1 MVLFFNQSFPNFPLG
16 CQKSYLCCGAA
27 WLQCGD
33 SLVGVWFLSCYCLAV
48 WLQTCC
54 SLTLVFLHSSFRL
67 VAFSFSFCCCL
78 TFLLTSGF
86 RLAAVLCMS
95 YSSPSWHSLVAFLLQ
110 SLVSIL
116 SLKISS
122 VPLQCGYRHVLVS
135 VMFCLAAVLQFPCS
149 LASTWLQSC
158 FLVMISTYLPPCSG
172 LVRVWLKT
180 YSSLARSFC
189 CRVL

>member
-33 SLVGVWFLSCYCLAV
+33 SLVEVWFLSCYCLAV

-95 YSSPSWHSLVAFLLQ
+95 YSSPSWHSLVAFLQFLLSHCNVVTDMLWYQLCSVLQ
-110 SLVSIL
+110 QSCSFLAVLHQPGSSLVFWS
-116 SLKISS
+116 
-122 VPLQCGYRHVLVS
+122 
-135 VMFCLAAVLQFPCS
+135 
-149 LASTWLQSC
+149 W
-158 FLVMISTYLPPCSG
+158 YLPICHLAVVLLEYGPRLTAVSLG
-172 LVRVWLKT
+172 LSVVV
-180 YSSLARSFC
+180 SFK
-189 CRVL
+189 LTPTP

>member
-16 CQKSYLCCGAA
+16 VRSPTSVVVQLGYSVVIALLKSDFSLATV
-27 WLQCGD
+27 LQSGCR
-33 SLVGVWFLSCYCLAV
+33 LAV
-48 WLQTCC
+48 VL
-54 SLTLVFLHSSFRL
+54 LFLHSSFRL

-122 VPLQCGYRHVLVS
+122 VPLQCGYRHALVS
-135 VMFCLAAVLQFPCS
+135 VMFCLAAVLQFLCS

-158 FLVMISTYLPPCSG
+158 FLVMISTYLPPYSG
-172 LVRVWLKT
+172 LVRVWPKT